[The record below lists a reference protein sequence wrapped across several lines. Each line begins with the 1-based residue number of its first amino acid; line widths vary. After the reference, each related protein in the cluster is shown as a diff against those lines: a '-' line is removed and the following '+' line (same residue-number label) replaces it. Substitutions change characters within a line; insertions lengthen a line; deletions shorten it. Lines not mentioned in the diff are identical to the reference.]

1 MGIGSIYILL
11 AVFLVFA
18 VVLKGFSNQFFGV
31 KTATILVV
39 FVPFVLIKSILLI
52 TYSGYD
58 IPLVQAFG
66 LKDLVQ
72 IVSQLTVAF
81 VMFRLLDQTQ
91 EWLSLLWIMV
101 GVIGAAVLYLAIPS
115 IIGLFMPA

>member
-1 MGIGSIYILL
+1 MGVGSIYILL

-39 FVPFVLIKSILLI
+39 LVPFVLIKSILLI
-52 TYSGYD
+52 IYSGYD